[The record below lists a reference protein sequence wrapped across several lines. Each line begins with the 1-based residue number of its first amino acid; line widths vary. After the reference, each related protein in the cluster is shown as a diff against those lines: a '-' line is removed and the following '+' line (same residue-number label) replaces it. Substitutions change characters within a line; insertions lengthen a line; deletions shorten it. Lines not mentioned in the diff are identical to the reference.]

1 MVDQPEPVET
11 PAEEE
16 TPGRAW
22 RPSRRPDYRVDRT
35 SVLSSNRIVER
46 SHSRGAIGRIARLFR
61 NPAVKVVIAVAF
73 FIFAAIIYDAT
84 INGGSWTERP
94 PRPKAT
100 AH

>member
-1 MVDQPEPVET
+1 MVNQPEPVE
-11 PAEEE
+11 PHVEEE
-16 TPGRAW
+16 APGRAW
-22 RPSRRPDYRVDRT
+22 RPSRRPDYRVDRSSVT
-35 SVLSSNRIVER
+35 SGSRIVER
-46 SHSRGAIGRIARLFR
+46 SHSRGAIGTIAHLFR

-73 FIFAAIIYDAT
+73 FIFAAIVYDAT